1 MQRYKLRVTFTE
13 ALLGSVPLNAEVYT
27 DYIATK
33 AAKVGNANG
42 TVATEVM
49 TIESAD
55 VKGRTGFHRDEAGN
69 PLLMNYVVKG
79 FAKEACGA
87 NRQIPGSKSAALKAY
102 KSKIDALVFV
112 EPRYIKLNVT
122 NPQAVGVLERPLR
135 ASLRPTP

>member
-49 TIESAD
+49 TIE
-55 VKGRTGFHRDEAGN
+55 
-69 PLLMNYVVKG
+69 
-79 FAKEACGA
+79 
-87 NRQIPGSKSAALKAY
+87 
-102 KSKIDALVFV
+102 
-112 EPRYIKLNVT
+112 
-122 NPQAVGVLERPLR
+122 
-135 ASLRPTP
+135 